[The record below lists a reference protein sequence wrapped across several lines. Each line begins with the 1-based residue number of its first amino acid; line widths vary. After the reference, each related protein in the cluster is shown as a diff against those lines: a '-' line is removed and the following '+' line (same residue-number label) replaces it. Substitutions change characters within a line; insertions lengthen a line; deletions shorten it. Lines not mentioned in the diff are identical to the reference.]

1 MSGVSSAV
9 VMMECQ
15 IRSGSMITVQHALDQ
30 GREVFA
36 YPGQSG
42 TEHAQG
48 AHQLLREGANYFVSA
63 EDILSDL
70 GWNRKRMHVSEMKQ
84 DKPCFADETPVSEN
98 QKKILSALNGG
109 EQSYDQLAAA
119 TGLSASEL
127 SGELTMLQLFG
138 IIQALPGKQFMII
151 NKKTR

>member
-1 MSGVSSAV
+1 
-9 VMMECQ
+9 
-15 IRSGSMITVQHALDQ
+15 
-30 GREVFA
+30 
-36 YPGQSG
+36 
-42 TEHAQG
+42 
-48 AHQLLREGANYFVSA
+48 
-63 EDILSDL
+63 
-70 GWNRKRMHVSEMKQ
+70 MKQ
-84 DKPCFADETPVSEN
+84 DKPCFADETPVSEK

-138 IIQALPGKQFMII
+138 IIQALPGKQFMIR